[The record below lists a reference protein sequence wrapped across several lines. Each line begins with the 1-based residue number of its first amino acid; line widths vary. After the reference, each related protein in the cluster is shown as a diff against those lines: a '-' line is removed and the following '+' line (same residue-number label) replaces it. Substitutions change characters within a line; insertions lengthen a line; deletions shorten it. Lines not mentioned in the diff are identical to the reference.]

1 MNSNPGAEP
10 SEPEM
15 AGGRDRVIIL
25 GAGNLGQ
32 QMVGLVEDIEAA
44 GSSYRLMGFL
54 DPGVVE
60 PEVWGIPVLGDD
72 SPLPSLTASYALG
85 VGLPSL
91 RRKLDVL
98 ATESGRSPATLIHP
112 DARVGKNA
120 SVGPGAVLFETAQVL
135 AGATVGGHGTMA
147 INTFI
152 GHHADVGDYVVMAG
166 GSSIGSRARIGDE
179 VIVGIGSIVLGDV
192 TVGDRAVIGAGA
204 VVTKDVKPDTCV
216 VGVPAKE
223 TTLRRG
229 RITA

>member
-1 MNSNPGAEP
+1 MNNSIG
-10 SEPEM
+10 SEKSERE
-15 AGGRDRVIIL
+15 AACGRERVVIL

-32 QMVGLVEDIEAA
+32 QMVGLVEDIEVAT
-44 GSSYRLMGFL
+44 SRYRLMGFL
-54 DPGVVE
+54 DPDVVE
-60 PEVWGIPVLGDD
+60 PEVWGVPVLGDD
-72 SPLPSLTASYALG
+72 SLLPSLTTAYALG
-85 VGLPSL
+85 VGLPSS
-91 RRKLDVL
+91 RRKLDVMAL
-98 ATESGRSPATLIHP
+98 EYGRTPATLIHP
-112 DARVGKNA
+112 GARVGKNA

-147 INTFI
+147 INTFV
-152 GHHADVGDYVVMAG
+152 GHHAEVGDYVVMAG

-216 VGVPAKE
+216 VGIPARE
-223 TTLRRG
+223 TLLARG